1 MNNSSSVTMF
11 QMLQNKSDTEI
22 VNMIHSSFSLACTLC
37 IFYRVFDFSSYFKS
51 VKTKREAS
59 RKAAQKKEY
68 ERLKSLFV
76 AMRDDQD
83 IESLQLTSDEEQEKK
98 QEDNGVLKIAHKKK
112 KKLKVERMEK
122 MEEEV

>member
-22 VNMIHSSFSLACTLC
+22 VNMIQSSFSLACTLC

-51 VKTKREAS
+51 VKSKREAA

-83 IESLQLTSDEEQEKK
+83 IESLQLSSDEEEKK
-98 QEDNGVLKIAHKKK
+98 QEDNGVLKVAHKKKK
-112 KKLKVERMEK
+112 KKLKVERMER

>member
-1 MNNSSSVTMF
+1 MNNSTSVTMF

-22 VNMIHSSFSLACTLC
+22 VNMIQSSFSLACTLC

-83 IESLQLTSDEEQEKK
+83 IESLQLTSEEEEK

-112 KKLKVERMEK
+112 KKKLKVERMET

>member
-22 VNMIHSSFSLACTLC
+22 VNMIQSSFSLACTLC

-51 VKTKREAS
+51 VKSKRETA

-83 IESLQLTSDEEQEKK
+83 IESLQLSSEEEEKK

-112 KKLKVERMEK
+112 KKLKVERLER

>member
-1 MNNSSSVTMF
+1 MNNSTSVNMF

-22 VNMIHSSFSLACTLC
+22 VNLIQSSFSLVCTLC

-83 IESLQLTSDEEQEKK
+83 IESLQLSSEEEQK
-98 QEDNGVLKIAHKKK
+98 QEDKGVLKIAHKKK
-112 KKLKVERMEK
+112 KKLKVERLET

>member
-22 VNMIHSSFSLACTLC
+22 VNMIQSSFSLACTLC
-37 IFYRVFDFSSYFKS
+37 IFYRVFDFNSYFKS
-51 VKTKREAS
+51 VRNKREAS

-83 IESLQLTSDEEQEKK
+83 IESLQLSSEEEEKK

-112 KKLKVERMEK
+112 KKKLIVERL
-122 MEEEV
+122 EEQV

>member
-22 VNMIHSSFSLACTLC
+22 VNMIQSSFSLACTLC

-51 VKTKREAS
+51 VKTKRAAS
-59 RKAAQKKEY
+59 RKAAQKKEF
-68 ERLKSLFV
+68 ERLKTLFIS
-76 AMRDDQD
+76 MRDDQD
-83 IESLQLTSDEEQEKK
+83 IESLQLSSEEEEKK
-98 QEDNGVLKIAHKKK
+98 QEDNAVLKIAHKKK
-112 KKLKVERMEK
+112 KKLKVERLER

>member
-1 MNNSSSVTMF
+1 MNNSTSVNMF

-22 VNMIHSSFSLACTLC
+22 VNMIQSSFSLACTLC

-51 VKTKREAS
+51 VKSKREAA

-83 IESLQLTSDEEQEKK
+83 IESLQLTSDEEQEEKK

-112 KKLKVERMEK
+112 KKKLIVEK
-122 MEEEV
+122 MEEQV

>member
-22 VNMIHSSFSLACTLC
+22 VNMIQSSFSLACTLC

-68 ERLKSLFV
+68 ERLKTLFI
-76 AMRDDQD
+76 AMRDNDQD
-83 IESLQLTSDEEQEKK
+83 IESLRLSSDEEEKK

-112 KKLKVERMEK
+112 KKLKVERME
-122 MEEEV
+122 EEV

>member
-1 MNNSSSVTMF
+1 MNNSSSVNMF
-11 QMLQNKSDTEI
+11 QMLQDKSDTEI
-22 VNMIHSSFSLACTLC
+22 VNLIQSSFSLVCTLC

-83 IESLQLTSDEEQEKK
+83 IESLQLSSEEEQK
-98 QEDNGVLKIAHKKK
+98 QEDKGVLKIAHKKK
-112 KKLKVERMEK
+112 KKLKVERLEA

>member
-1 MNNSSSVTMF
+1 MNNSSSINMF

-22 VNMIHSSFSLACTLC
+22 VNMIQSSFSLVCTLC

-51 VKTKREAS
+51 VKSKREAA

-76 AMRDDQD
+76 AMRNDQD
-83 IESLQLTSDEEQEKK
+83 IESMQLTSEEEQEEKK

-112 KKLKVERMEK
+112 KKKLIVERL
-122 MEEEV
+122 EEQV

>member
-1 MNNSSSVTMF
+1 MNNSTSVNMF

-22 VNMIHSSFSLACTLC
+22 VNMIRSSFSLVCTLC

-51 VKTKREAS
+51 VKSKREAA

-83 IESLQLTSDEEQEKK
+83 IESMQLTSEEEEKK
-98 QEDNGVLKIAHKKK
+98 QEDNAVLKIAHKKK
-112 KKLKVERMEK
+112 KKLKVERME
-122 MEEEV
+122 EEV

>member
-1 MNNSSSVTMF
+1 MNNSTSVNMF

-22 VNMIHSSFSLACTLC
+22 VNLIQSSFSLVCTLC

-83 IESLQLTSDEEQEKK
+83 IESLQLSSEEEQK
-98 QEDNGVLKIAHKKK
+98 QEDKGVLKIAHKKK
-112 KKLKVERMEK
+112 KKLKVERLEA

>member
-1 MNNSSSVTMF
+1 MNNSTSVNMF
-11 QMLQNKSDTEI
+11 QMLQNKSDSEI
-22 VNMIHSSFSLACTLC
+22 VNMIQSSFSLACTLC
-37 IFYRVFDFSSYFKS
+37 IFYRVFDISSYFKS
-51 VKTKREAS
+51 VKSKREAA

-83 IESLQLTSDEEQEKK
+83 IESMQLTSEEEQEEKK

-112 KKLKVERMEK
+112 KKLKVERME
-122 MEEEV
+122 EEV